1 MAEKSIKPKYKA
13 KQEVEDESQK
23 IIPLDM
29 KPSELDV
36 CTPLCVVVD
45 SSCVQNGILD
55 KLKAH
60 SQNLKGTRELRL
72 KIKNDSS
79 GYTFVSHILV
89 HSSIKEAFKE
99 LEWQE

>member
-1 MAEKSIKPKYKA
+1 MR
-13 KQEVEDESQK
+13 
-23 IIPLDM
+23 
-29 KPSELDV
+29 PSELDV

-45 SSCVQNGILD
+45 SSCVENGILE

-60 SQNLKGTRELRL
+60 SQSLKGKRELRL
-72 KIKNDSS
+72 KIKNDNS
-79 GYTFVSHILV
+79 GYTFVSQILV